1 MMLAFK
7 SGGCAALRAVRGA
20 SILGRAGGQASY
32 LPMAVGSGGRWVVR
46 KWCFLSSKF
55 FSVLPQGPVKTFS
68 EKTLFTLA
76 FLTKCFNLFRRIGSL
91 PLPEGAAGR
100 RGVGG

>member
-20 SILGRAGGQASY
+20 SVLGWAGELLAD
-32 LPMAVGSGGRWVVR
+32 GSWVGGRWVVR

-91 PLPEGAAGR
+91 SLSEGAAGR